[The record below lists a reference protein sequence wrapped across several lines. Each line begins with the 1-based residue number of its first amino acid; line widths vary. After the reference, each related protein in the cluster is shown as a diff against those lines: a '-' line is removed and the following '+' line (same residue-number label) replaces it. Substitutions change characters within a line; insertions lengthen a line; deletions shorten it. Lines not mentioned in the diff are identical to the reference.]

1 MTGSGGEVIRDRAR
15 DVVRVED
22 PAAADSITFHEVSE
36 RDKRH
41 GQAVAAASLPALA

>member
-1 MTGSGGEVIRDRAR
+1 VIIEQTRTVLAA
-15 DVVRVED
+15 ED
-22 PAAADSITFHEVSE
+22 PAAAEGITIHVPSE